1 MSNLHEETPFRAR
14 LPLPTLPIA
23 TDTRCFEIEIPNDPH
38 LVGAFVGAI
47 NMLSVWTYWQ
57 RSENHAAI
65 EAANVFKQILHTL
78 EEQDCMGCKHTNP
91 VFQDN
96 LASGETR
103 ELEITVEAGEFQI
116 LPMKLLPNQS
126 ISILD
131 MVGQWR
137 DSQYHPEA
145 DCASNWETPLGIM
158 IHAAGS
164 TVAETFETDIMP
176 EVPHM
181 KLIMRVN
188 SCDTLSYHDLDDP
201 IVFTVPPSAEPDG
214 VFVEFLGNM
223 PIDGSNE
230 VTAGFL
236 GYGMVCFKV
245 IVSDPNLC
253 PQVFIDFEDAS
264 LPLFIGADGSVVNT
278 SPIGEGK
285 AYRRDSVSLT
295 STQAKI
301 TIPLDDCSVR
311 DIAFTIYEIKT
322 GTSGDLAL
330 VWTAYDP
337 DDVFI
342 ESDLEVYEVPDQESQ
357 PFTLTFSPILQHV
370 GKLELRWTIN
380 CGSQGDTSDWYIDNV
395 FVN

>member
-57 RSENHAAI
+57 RSEDHAAI

-137 DSQYHPEA
+137 DSQYHPEV
-145 DCASNWETPLGIM
+145 DCSSNWEGPLGIV
-158 IHAAGS
+158 INAAGG
-164 TVAETFETDIMP
+164 TIAETFSTDIMP

-188 SCDTLSYHDLDDP
+188 SCGTLSYHDLDDP
-201 IVFTVPPSAEPDG
+201 IVFTVPASAEPDG

-223 PIDGSNE
+223 PIDGTNE
-230 VTAGFL
+230 VAAGFL

-264 LPLFIGADGSVVNT
+264 LAFFTGEEGDVVTT
-278 SPIGEGK
+278 SPIADGK
-285 AYRRDSVSLT
+285 AYRRQVTGLT
-295 STQAKI
+295 STAAKI
-301 TIPLDDCSVR
+301 VIPLDDCSVR
-311 DIAFTIYEIKT
+311 DIAWTIHEIKT
-322 GTSGDLAL
+322 ASSQGLTLSWEARDSDDEFISSG
-330 VWTAYDP
+330 
-337 DDVFI
+337 I
-342 ESDLEVYEVPDQESQ
+342 EPYIVPDEENQS
-357 PFTLTFSPILQHV
+357 FTLTFSPILQHV
-370 GKLELRWTIN
+370 GSLSLRWNIT
-380 CGSQGDTSDWYIDNV
+380 CTVQGEQSDWYIDNV